1 MDDLS
6 EKIDNT
12 INIVYDVLEKN
23 KENEEIKEQLEET
36 KKLKEK
42 RNI

>member
-23 KENEEIKEQLEET
+23 KENEEIKEQLEEIR
-36 KKLKEK
+36 KLKEK